1 MNRQQRRSLKSRHKR
16 KGRGS
21 SLSAGASA
29 EALESVDVA
38 MRGAVAL
45 HRAGQFNKALA
56 QYDEV
61 LRLYPK
67 HVDALSNSAAIA
79 ARSGDFE
86 SAVRRARGAV
96 ALAPGNVGALN
107 NLGMILEAKGILDEA
122 EAVLCKALELD
133 SAIPNIYVNL
143 GNVRQKLGRFEDAAA
158 LYGKA
163 LALAPDNPITHN
175 NLGNAL
181 RTIGDAKGALASL
194 RKAIDIE
201 PGFADAFNNLGILYQ
216 QCGEYD
222 EAVETFH
229 RALALR
235 PEFTLAHI
243 NLGNALRGQ
252 GRFDDSLDAFRG
264 AIAVEPDHGLAHNE
278 MAMVYHDMGQT
289 DDAIATLRRAL
300 EVKPGFSEA
309 HSNLLFLQ
317 SYHSHLTPDESLREH
332 RRWEALHAPPER
344 IEARPHRNARIADR
358 RLRIGYVSPDF
369 RDHVVSF
376 FVEPLLEHHDRE
388 AVEVFCYAEVANP
401 DAITA
406 RLGARADHWRSTVGL
421 SDDRVAEMV
430 RDDRIDVLVDLAGHT
445 AGHRLAVFARKPAPV
460 QATYLGYFATT
471 GLSAMDYWIT
481 DGVIHPETTIQ
492 QAAEDIYRLPRCWVC
507 YRPRDDVPGVAP
519 PPSAEAG
526 TSGVTFGSFNNL
538 NKVSPRT
545 IALWAGVLRAVPGSQ
560 LLIKSRPLG
569 SGLVQQRLRAAF
581 ADHGIEAERLLLY
594 GSVVGSGNHMAMYNR
609 IDVGL
614 DSFPFT
620 GGTTTMDTLW
630 MGVPVIT
637 LVGETHA
644 ERMSASLL
652 NALDRPEWIADT
664 EEAFI
669 AKAAALAAD
678 EELRVSLRA
687 GQRRRMAEST
697 LCDGAGLARA
707 MEDAYRDM
715 WRRYLDADEPI
726 AATP

>member
-1 MNRQQRRSLKSRHKR
+1 MNRQQRRSLKSRQKR
-16 KGRGS
+16 KGGGLSGGS
-21 SLSAGASA
+21 GARA
-29 EALESVDVA
+29 FESVDVT
-38 MRGAVAL
+38 MQGAVAL
-45 HRAGQFNKALA
+45 HRAGRLDEALA

-79 ARSGDFE
+79 AQFGDFE
-86 SAVRRARGAV
+86 SAVQRARGAV
-96 ALAPGNVGALN
+96 ALDPENVGAHN
-107 NLGMILEAKGILDEA
+107 NLGMILEAMGILDEA
-122 EAVLCKALELD
+122 EAVLRKALEID
-133 SAIPNIYVNL
+133 SEIPNISVNL
-143 GNVRQKLGRFEDAAA
+143 GNVLQKLGRFEDAAS
-158 LYGKA
+158 LYREA
-163 LALAPDNPITHN
+163 LALAPDNPISHN

-181 RTIGDAKGALASL
+181 RTLGDAKGALESL
-194 RKAIDIE
+194 RKAVDIE
-201 PGFADAFNNLGILYQ
+201 PGFAEAFNNLGILYQ
-216 QCGEYD
+216 QCGKYD

-229 RALALR
+229 QALALR
-235 PEFTLAHI
+235 SEFVLAHI
-243 NLGNALRGQ
+243 NLGNALRRQ

-264 AIAVEPDHGLAHNE
+264 AIAVEPDHVLVHNE
-278 MAMVYHDMGQT
+278 MAMVYHDMGRT
-289 DDAIATLRRAL
+289 DDAIATLRRTL
-300 EVKPGFSEA
+300 ELKPEFPEA

-317 SYHSHLTPDESLREH
+317 SYHSLLTPGESLREH

-344 IEARPHRNARIADR
+344 IEVQPHRNARTTDR

-388 AVEVFCYAEVANP
+388 AVEVFGYAEVANP

-406 RLGARADHWRSTVGL
+406 RLSARADHWRSTVGL

-430 RDDRIDVLVDLAGHT
+430 RDDRIDILVDLAGHT
-445 AGHRLAVFARKPAPV
+445 AGHRLAVFARNPAPV

-471 GLSAMDYWIT
+471 GLSAMDYWIN
-481 DGVIHPETTIQ
+481 DGVVHPETTIQ
-492 QAAEDIYRLPRCWVC
+492 QTAEDVYRLPRCWVC
-507 YRPRDDVPGVAP
+507 YQPRDDAPGVAP
-519 PPSAEAG
+519 PPSADAG

-545 IALWAGVLRAVPGSQ
+545 IAMWAGVLCAVPDSQ

-569 SGLVQQRLRAAF
+569 NELVQERLRAGF
-581 ADHGIEAERLLLY
+581 ADHGIEGDRLLLY
-594 GSVVGSGNHMAMYNR
+594 GSVAGSGNHMAMYNR

-620 GGTTTMDTLW
+620 GGATTLDALW

-637 LVGETHA
+637 LIGETHA

-652 NALDRPEWIADT
+652 TALDRPEWIADR

-678 EELRVSLRA
+678 EDHRVSLRA
-687 GQRRRMAEST
+687 GQRQRMAEST

-715 WRRYLDADEPI
+715 WRRYLDGDELI
-726 AATP
+726 AAMP